1 MNVDYSICNA
11 LNYRTE
17 GLPDSLLI
25 YDIGCQWWIN
35 FLLRLRRSQTLSIP
49 ERMKLIVAVGSFHLG
64 AHIPECFVLFSL
76 HFVLGA
82 GQLDGEILETLWAA
96 FNKISPSA
104 RSMSKAHR
112 REVYDDHM
120 RDSNFKKLVG
130 MGACIRHISIL
141 LTMTLLWEVS
151 MLLKKHKRAIAG
163 LAETKEAYLAL
174 ENSLDTAKTRGWK
187 RQESKAMKERGKL
200 LRIFEVKA
208 DKGEGCA
215 SVYGAFC

>member
-11 LNYRTE
+11 LNYCTE
-17 GLPDSLLI
+17 DLLDALLI

-35 FLLRLRRSQTLSIP
+35 FLLQLQRSETLSIL
-49 ERMKLIVAVGSFHLG
+49 EKMKLIVAVGSFHLG

-130 MGACIRHISIL
+130 MGACKYYLSIL
-141 LTMTLLWEVS
+141 IFTLYGTVS
-151 MLLKKHKRAIAG
+151 MLVKKHKRAVAG

-174 ENSLDTAKTRGWK
+174 ENSIDKAKTW
-187 RQESKAMKERGKL
+187 
-200 LRIFEVKA
+200 V
-208 DKGEGCA
+208 
-215 SVYGAFC
+215 